1 MRICFWRAGQKFA
14 VRQGK
19 WKAVRI
25 NNNSA
30 IELYDLSIDIGEQ
43 HNVAAEHLELVSR
56 FEALIEKHN
65 H

>member
-1 MRICFWRAGQKFA
+1 LFWRAGQKFA

-30 IELYDLSIDIGEQ
+30 IELYDLSTDVGEQ
-43 HNVAAEHLELVSR
+43 HNVAAEHPELVIR
-56 FEALIEKHN
+56 FEALIEEHN

>member
-1 MRICFWRAGQKFA
+1 LFWRAGQKFA

-30 IELYDLSIDIGEQ
+30 IELYDLSADVGEQ
-43 HNVAAEHLELVSR
+43 KNLAEEHPDLVTR
-56 FEALIEKHN
+56 FETLIEKHN
-65 H
+65 Q